1 MHFLSFRGFT
11 YPSKY
16 GKIRA
21 YNNHNFIMTQEIL
34 IAYAAAITVLLFA
47 FAWAELTEPRI

>member
-34 IAYAAAITVLLFA
+34 IAYAAAITVLLFCLGRA
-47 FAWAELTEPRI
+47 HGT